1 MLRKI
6 LPDHGEIT
14 VTNLRDG
21 ETIPHSFALLEG
33 EATGCDELEA
43 AVDGKTMSRVDVI
56 DGKFKA
62 VVELKPGDNTVVL
75 KESSLLSR
83 HGLRKSIDIKLK
95 YAAPPSNR
103 IIRLLYLVASDSDG
117 SFQAPPGEDNSI
129 YSGLRR
135 TKTMGQIIQ
144 LITAELLKRQFPHYS
159 RRTFRI
165 SDDVYE
171 YTLNKT
177 TDELRRMKGNELWS
191 YVVHEVNTD
200 CRECINIAVMSFSYW
215 DGKKAHGHTAL
226 GGGCLGLFG
235 GASMFSWPE
244 DITQVIPRMLD
255 STHLDT
261 KISFPDGNRKRRF
274 GLCSTSIGA
283 CLHELG
289 HCLSLP
295 HPSGPITTA
304 NGGGIMARGFD
315 HVNRLF
321 TIKDGNGKNHGPS
334 QEPFFDRGSAARL
347 LFHQFI
353 TQDCRKSRPRI
364 KKSKL
369 TGEIIVESDSGIRH
383 VGLYMNDEN
392 RAHQEFCNG
401 QAPRQAVFRG
411 IDEVKKM
418 CCAYSQP
425 DSKFKISV
433 IDDYGNIHTEQLS
446 KIKLV

>member
-1 MLRKI
+1 M
-6 LPDHGEIT
+6 PPSHAEIV

-21 ETIPHSFALLEG
+21 ETVPHSFVLLEG
-33 EATGCDELEA
+33 HARGCRELEA
-43 AVDGKTMSRVDVI
+43 VVDEQIMSKVHTVDE
-56 DGKFKA
+56 KFKA
-62 VVELKPGDNTVVL
+62 VVELKPGANTVTL
-75 KESSLLSR
+75 REHGLFHR
-83 HGLRKSIDIKLK
+83 HGTRKSVDIRLN
-95 YAAPPSNR
+95 YEVLPSRR

-117 SFQAPPGEDNSI
+117 SFQAPPGEDNTI

-144 LITAELLKRQFPHYS
+144 LATAELLKRQFPHHS

-165 SDDVYE
+165 SDSVYE
-171 YTLNKT
+171 YTLNRT
-177 TDELRRMKGNELWS
+177 TDQLRRMQGNELWS
-191 YVVHEVNTD
+191 YVANEVKTD

-226 GGGCLGLFG
+226 GGGSLGLFG

-261 KISFPDGNRKRRF
+261 RISFPDGNRKRRF
-274 GLCSTSIGA
+274 GLCSTTIGA

-295 HPSGPITTA
+295 HPSGPITTW

-315 HVNRLF
+315 DLNRLF
-321 TIKDGNGKNHGPS
+321 TIKDGNGRKWDRS
-334 QEPFFDRGSAARL
+334 KEPFFDRGSAARL
-347 LFHQFI
+347 LYHQFM
-353 TQDCRKSRPRI
+353 TQDCRKSSPKIR
-364 KKSKL
+364 KSKL
-369 TGEIIVESDSGIRH
+369 TGEIIIESDKGIRH
-383 VGLYMNDEN
+383 VGLYMNNEN

-401 QAPRQAVFRG
+401 RAPHRAVFRG
-411 IDEVKKM
+411 MDEVKKM
-418 CCAYSQP
+418 CCAFSEP

-433 IDDYGNIHTEQLS
+433 IDDCGNIHTEQLA
-446 KIKLV
+446 KIKSV